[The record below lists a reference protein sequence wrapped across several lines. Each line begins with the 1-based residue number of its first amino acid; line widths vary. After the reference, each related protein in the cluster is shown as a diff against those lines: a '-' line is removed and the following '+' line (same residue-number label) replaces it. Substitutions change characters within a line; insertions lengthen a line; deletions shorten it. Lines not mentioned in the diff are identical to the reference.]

1 MIFARNPWIIDV
13 LERNRE
19 GERAISGGWKSVLKW
34 ARGKEFFLF
43 FFFFIKRQSKFA
55 TRASRNELI
64 VPLISFISLINP
76 CSPGPVD
83 VKRDQLP
90 IGQDSCGLEI
100 TFSFSLDLHL
110 VQIVKFLFLVFN
122 ARINYL

>member
-1 MIFARNPWIIDV
+1 MHEILGSSTSLKETGKGKGRF
-13 LERNRE
+13 LEGGNLFLNGLE
-19 GERAISGGWKSVLKW
+19 ERS
-34 ARGKEFFLF
+34 FFF
-43 FFFFIKRQSKFA
+43 SFFFFIKRQSKFA